1 MAKGEGSAGVRP
13 RDVWLKIKA
22 RYEAGE
28 SIPPFARKQA
38 EEVLG
43 ERFIRLAKPGNRP
56 DARDRAAGDDSFDDD
71 GMVML

>member
-1 MAKGEGSAGVRP
+1 MVVDKTP
-13 RDVWLKIKA
+13 FLKIKA

-28 SIPPFARKQA
+28 RIAPYIRKSA

-43 ERFIRLAKPGNRP
+43 ERFLRQPKRGQRP

-71 GMVML
+71 EA